1 MNTTDRLWDS
11 INTLVEN
18 VDETIVWLKLAD
30 DPDEVR
36 RAKLEL
42 SHLREGVDAIYSKAA
57 LICID
62 VLREER
68 RLQDELVREYERVIL
83 HPEDYN
89 VRKTYL
95 HSPELS
101 KVQHTKAVL
110 EEIIEYL
117 VVVMR
122 DIDRF

>member
-1 MNTTDRLWDS
+1 MNVNRLWDS
-11 INTLVEN
+11 INTIVED
-18 VDETIVWLKLAD
+18 VDETIVWLRLAD

-36 RAKLEL
+36 RAKLKL

-57 LICID
+57 LVCID
-62 VLREER
+62 VLRTER
-68 RLQDELVREYERVIL
+68 RLQDELAREYEQAIL
-83 HPEDYN
+83 HPDDYN

-101 KVQHTKAVL
+101 EVQHTKAVL

-117 VVVMR
+117 VVTMR